1 MRFNDHRA
9 LEGTHSYLSPSNYH
23 WLNYDAEKFDDV
35 FRNKFA
41 SVHGTKLH
49 EFAKSCIEL
58 GQKLPKVSKTLNMY
72 VNDCIGFRMTPEV
85 ILAYSGY
92 AYGSADAIKY
102 DTKPKRPKLSIFDLK
117 TGVTPASFK
126 QLIIYAAY
134 FCLEYD
140 IKPGEID
147 IELRIYQNDDIQIL
161 EPDIVDVV
169 NAMTKTVDLEFRIQ
183 QLRKEVL
190 GD

>member
-23 WLNYDAEKFDDV
+23 WLNYDAEKFDEV

-41 SVHGTKLH
+41 SVHGTRLH
-49 EFAKSCIEL
+49 EFAKSCIDL
-58 GQKLPKVSKTLNMY
+58 GQKLPKVTKTLNMY
-72 VNDCIGFRMTPEV
+72 VNDSIGFRMTPEV
-85 ILAYSGY
+85 ILAYSPF

-102 DTKPKRPKLSIFDLK
+102 DTKPERPKLMIFDLK
-117 TGVTPASFK
+117 TGSNKSSFK

-140 IKPGEID
+140 VKPGQID
-147 IELRIYQNDDIQIL
+147 IELRIYQNDEVRIL
-161 EPDIVDVV
+161 EPDLVEVV
-169 NAMTKTVDLEFRIQ
+169 NAMTKTVELDYRIQ
-183 QLRKEVL
+183 QIKKEVL